1 MIQIFSLGLWLLTV
15 SFKKQNLCVPNFS
28 KVQLINSCFMDCAW
42 ILHLGYICLIQI
54 HKFFLLFILYYIILI
69 TMLYHRSFVVLSF
82 PCSVP
87 LFNFESISVCGV
99 ENGSK
104 FIYLHM
110 DINYPRLFVEKTIF
124 SILIG
129 LKVY

>member
-1 MIQIFSLGLWLLTV
+1 
-15 SFKKQNLCVPNFS
+15 
-28 KVQLINSCFMDCAW
+28 
-42 ILHLGYICLIQI
+42 
-54 HKFFLLFILYYIILI
+54 
-69 TMLYHRSFVVLSF
+69 MLYRRSFVVLGF

-104 FIYLHM
+104 FIHLHM